1 MFAETLLNT
10 PRIFITG
17 TDTHVGKTYVAT
29 HLLKAHAKA
38 GLRAVGIKPI
48 ASGCHWQ
55 AGQLVNEDALA
66 LQAHATCPLPYERV
80 NPLAFELAVA
90 PHIAAAPQTLS
101 VSNLLTACQGS
112 LAVECDRQV
121 IEGAGGWL
129 CPLNA
134 TETLADFAV
143 SLDCPVL
150 LVVGLQLGCLNH
162 AALTYQAIQASGAPW
177 LGWVANRLP
186 PGMPHTEDNIEMLSE
201 LLNAAPLALL

>member
-1 MFAETLLNT
+1 MFPETLLNT
-10 PRIFITG
+10 PRIFIAG

-29 HLLKAHAKA
+29 RLLQAQAEA
-38 GLRAVGIKPI
+38 GLRTVGIKPI

-66 LQAHATCPLPYERV
+66 LQIQATCPLPYSLV
-80 NPLAFELAVA
+80 NPLAFELPVA
-90 PHIAAAPQTLS
+90 PHIAAAPQALS
-101 VSNLLTACQGS
+101 VSGLLAACQDS
-112 LAVECDRQV
+112 FDVACDRQV

-143 SLDCPVL
+143 ALACPVL

-186 PGMPHTEDNIEMLSE
+186 PEMPFVAENIEMLSH
-201 LLNAAPLALL
+201 LLDAPPLALL